1 MSQIAGPLELRP
13 FTLEDATT
21 VAPWLC
27 GPGLSVPRG
36 SAWPQRLLSDQR
48 IVASVAFSG
57 AERVGLVRL
66 DCGPDGVADVTL
78 VVAPDHRRCGFGR
91 QMFELALQR
100 AREVGM
106 RGLVAY
112 IDLNNEPA
120 TAFFDEVGFEAV
132 GVSGSRLRM
141 ERMVHAGGSKVSPL
155 DVSV

>member
-1 MSQIAGPLELRP
+1 MSHIADPLELRP
-13 FTLEDATT
+13 FTLEDANA

-27 GPGLSVPRG
+27 GPGLSVPRRN
-36 SAWPQRLLSDQR
+36 AWPQRLLSDQR

-78 VVAPDHRRCGFGR
+78 VVAPDHRRCGYGR
-91 QMFELALQR
+91 RMFELALQR

-120 TAFFDEVGFEAV
+120 TAFFEEVGFDAA
-132 GVSGSRLRM
+132 GVAGSRLRM
-141 ERMVHAGGSKVSPL
+141 ERVVHAGGSTVPPL